1 MRPLFLGLVLYPIE
15 NSDMEKAQDKMTPLV
30 LVPRQVMLGAGLKML
45 KSVM

>member
-15 NSDMEKAQDKMTPLV
+15 NSDMEKAQDKKTPLV
-30 LVPRQVMLGAGLKML
+30 QVMLGAGLKML